1 MPDSQTD
8 PSIHTGNVPLL
19 QSPKASATQRMA
31 GLLTYL
37 ISRMPSQYFLG
48 TMPDFPV
55 ALYPDFRE
63 IQQRDCPGLS
73 PGSLLIVCRKF
84 DKTNHYVGK
93 YSTIAWKVL
102 NIYVKNNYT

>member
-48 TMPDFPV
+48 TTPDFPV
-55 ALYPDFRE
+55 ALYPDSRE
-63 IQQRDCPGLS
+63 IQQRDCPGFS
-73 PGSLLIVCRKF
+73 PDSLLIVCRKF

-93 YSTIAWKVL
+93 YSAIVEKTP
-102 NIYVKNNYT
+102 NIYVKNHYI